1 MNLNEILLRSN
12 FDITRRSRFNTIFL
26 SQTVIGS
33 KLNLFYEPRDIS
45 RNQLEPSLRI
55 KLRLVDHPIKADYI
69 LVPHDWIEIYRNKKY
84 LKYLGEISKLAPLII
99 LNGGDVSPT
108 CKMTNTIQLRTHLHS
123 GEKYQNKI
131 IIPYPIKS
139 KELTIKNWKPVPT
152 ISFIG
157 YIPKFGFGTLTGY
170 NKFFIKHPIQTSYFL
185 NRSISFKKLKNLSKE
200 FEIIAK
206 SRSSFTLR
214 AKNLKQDLHLQEYNQ
229 SLQTSDY
236 VLCPRGFA
244 NTSMRFYE
252 SLSAGITP
260 ILIDSGG
267 ELPMI
272 SNTALLKKNILRV
285 NLFGDWARAILR
297 DWQYL
302 EKNSNYEKRQINNF
316 NLFKNELNLT
326 TYLENLFSEY
336 LC

>member
-1 MNLNEILLRSN
+1 MNLNEILLRSD
-12 FDITRRSRFNTIFL
+12 FDITRRSRFNTIFI

-33 KLNLFYEPRDIS
+33 KLNLFYEPPDLS
-45 RNQLEPSLRI
+45 GNKLKPSLRI
-55 KLRLVDHPIKADYI
+55 KLRLVNHPNKADYI

-84 LKYLGEISKLAPLII
+84 LEYLGEISKLTPLII
-99 LNGGDVSPT
+99 LNGGDISPT
-108 CKMTNTIQLRTHLHS
+108 CTMTNTIQLRTYLHS
-123 GEKYQNKI
+123 GEKCQNKI

-139 KELTIKNWKPVPT
+139 KELTIKNWKPIPT

-170 NKFFIKHPIQTSYFL
+170 NKYFIKHPIQNSYFL
-185 NRSISFKKLKNLSKE
+185 NRSVSFKKLKKLTKE

-214 AKNLKQDLHLQEYNQ
+214 AKNLKRDLHLQEYDQ

-272 SNTALLKKNILRV
+272 SNSALLEKNILRV
-285 NLFGDWARAILR
+285 NLFGDWAKAILR

-316 NLFKNELNLT
+316 NLFKTELNLT